1 MLEPALEVEEAEG
14 VILIVL
20 AAAVHEMTEGKYAE
34 YIADAQF
41 NFVGIINELTFC
53 FC

>member
-20 AAAVHEMTEGKYAE
+20 AAAVHEMTEGKYYAKN
-34 YIADAQF
+34 IGDAQF
-41 NFVGIINELTFC
+41 NFL
-53 FC
+53 